1 MRNHKLGWGAPQDPT
16 YTRWGKK
23 VIALFLSLTM
33 CLSTLPTM
41 ALAAENNST
50 YVPAGQTEQVVP
62 ESDAPDKE
70 QAPDGEQSSEEPTAP
85 ETDTAVAAVQ
95 KLINELPDE
104 DGIRRRTLR
113 RFLRSWTPLTRPRQ
127 V

>member
-1 MRNHKLGWGAPQDPT
+1 MRKHKLAWGAPQDPT
-16 YTRWGKK
+16 DTRWGKK

-50 YVPAGQTEQVVP
+50 DVPAGQTEQVVP
-62 ESDAPDKE
+62 ESDAPDEE
-70 QAPDGEQSSEEPTAP
+70 QAPDGEQVSEEPTAP
-85 ETDTAVAAVQ
+85 ETDTAVDAVQ

-104 DGIRRRTLR
+104 DGITAENAEEVSAQLDAIDE
-113 RFLRSWTPLTRPRQ
+113 
-127 V
+127 